1 MRSSILK
8 IISLIFISVFFSS
21 CATTSLV
28 ETWRNPNDTFSMHH
42 NKILVVYLS
51 KHGTRSKTIED
62 ALANE
67 LKQRGVASVPAY
79 SLFPEEKTSDK
90 LPMEKGLEESG
101 ADAVITM
108 QMERFERD
116 THDLDVFPGWN
127 DIEPTAYADS
137 LKNNVSYEIGKVHVK
152 FFDGKTGKILWSATI
167 RTSDPKNTNSLGKAL
182 SAIVVNCLFKVGL
195 I

>member
-8 IISLIFISVFFSS
+8 IISIIFITAFLSS

-28 ETWRNPNDTFSMHH
+28 DTWHNSDSTFFKHH
-42 NKILVVYLS
+42 NKILVVYISRHGANS
-51 KHGTRSKTIED
+51 KNIED
-62 ALANE
+62 ALTNE
-67 LKQRGVASVPAY
+67 LKRRGVASVPAY
-79 SLFPEEKTSDK
+79 SLFPDEKAADK

-108 QMERFERD
+108 QMERFEKE

-127 DIEPTAYADS
+127 DIEPTSYADS
-137 LKNNVSYEIGKVHVK
+137 LKYNVTYEIGRVHVK
-152 FFDGKTGKILWSATI
+152 FFDGKTGKLLWSATI
-167 RTSDPKNTNSLGKAL
+167 RTSDPKNMNSLGKDL
-182 SAIVVNCLFKVGL
+182 SAIVANYLLKVGL

>member
-1 MRSSILK
+1 MRSSIFRT
-8 IISLIFISVFFSS
+8 ISLIFITTLFSS

-28 ETWRNPNDTFSMHH
+28 DTWHYHDDTLSKHH
-42 NKILVVYLS
+42 NKILVVYIS
-51 KHGTRSKTIED
+51 KHGTRSRIIED

-79 SLFPEEKTSDK
+79 SLFPEEKTVDK
-90 LPMEKGLEESG
+90 LPMEKGLGESG

-108 QMERFERD
+108 QMERFERE

-137 LKNNVSYEIGKVHVK
+137 KKYNVTYEIGKVHVK
-152 FFDGKTGKILWSATI
+152 FFDGKTGKLLWSATI
-167 RTSDPKNTNSLGKAL
+167 RTSEPNKTNSLGKDL
-182 SAIVVNCLFKVGL
+182 STIVVNSLFKEGL